1 MKEQPELKVVEVE
14 TDSLVPYANNAK
26 LHSELQVDQIANSI
40 KEFGFNDPIAV
51 WENGDGELEIV
62 EGHGRVLAAKKLK
75 IDTLPVVYLNH
86 LSDEQRRAYTH
97 VHNQTTL
104 NSGFDFEILELDME
118 ELDFN
123 WEDFGFELSAEEYE
137 LTDPEDHES
146 LADRFGI
153 PPFTVLNS
161 RDGKWQERKRQW
173 MNTGI
178 RSELGRDD
186 GLAYQPGLLD
196 KGKKYKNRKSQS

>member
-75 IDTLPVVYLNH
+75 IDILPVVYLNH

-104 NSGFDFEILELDME
+104 NSGFDFEVLDVE
-118 ELDFN
+118 IEDLDFN
-123 WEDFGFELSAEEYE
+123 WEDFGFLEGFNSIQDLMEEDYVGNSIESAGSGDISVTFVFDAKHAESVTKYVKAVGKGQIVQEITEKALSWE
-137 LTDPEDHES
+137 
-146 LADRFGI
+146 
-153 PPFTVLNS
+153 
-161 RDGKWQERKRQW
+161 
-173 MNTGI
+173 
-178 RSELGRDD
+178 
-186 GLAYQPGLLD
+186 
-196 KGKKYKNRKSQS
+196 